1 LRLVKPF
8 RGDNTALSGM
18 SNAEIDAN
26 GTRKALERVSAIIDA
41 ITSKTRQIFIDSGLE
56 TPETIEKWT
65 EKYEHYVP
73 LHRDE
78 VGRDSGILEIGLP
91 MPCANTA
98 ISHCCTSVQ

>member
-1 LRLVKPF
+1 
-8 RGDNTALSGM
+8 M
-18 SNAEIDAN
+18 SNAESAAVLAKIDAN

-56 TPETIEKWT
+56 TPETIQKWT

-78 VGRDSGILEIGLP
+78 VGGVSAYRK
-91 MPCANTA
+91 
-98 ISHCCTSVQ
+98 